1 MMRQRIRMRFRKLG
15 DLRLISHRDLARTFE
30 RWLRRAGVRLRMSE
44 GFHPK
49 AKMSF
54 PSALAL
60 GIASVDEVVEFE
72 LTEPIEIE
80 QLGER
85 LRQHAPPGLEVAGL
99 TLLGPGEGK
108 AQLRRAT
115 YDIPIPQP
123 RRADLEQRIAA
134 LREQS
139 SYLIP
144 RDASEEPVD
153 LQAGLEHLEL
163 CDGNLRFRLIADQ
176 PRSVRPREV
185 LAALG
190 VADLEHEGYFLTRTV
205 VEIAS

>member
-1 MMRQRIRMRFRKLG
+1 MIRQRIRMRFRKLG

-60 GIASVDEVVEFE
+60 GIASLEEVVEFE
-72 LTEPIEIE
+72 LTEPLEIE

-85 LRQHAPPGLEVAGL
+85 LRPQAPPGLEVADL

-115 YDIPIPQP
+115 YEIPIPPP
-123 RRADLEQRIAA
+123 RRARLEQRIAA

-139 SYLIP
+139 SYWIS
-144 RDASEEPVD
+144 RDASEDPVD
-153 LQAGLEHLEL
+153 LQAGLEQLEL
-163 CDGNLRFRLIADQ
+163 CDGNLRFRLVADQ

-185 LAALG
+185 LAALE
-190 VADLEHEGYFLTRTV
+190 VADLEHEGSFLTRTV